1 MTTQISSPF
10 DVVSSFEEAEKKCNQ
25 DGARLYQPY
34 TTASLKAIL
43 GMETEGTLTS
53 YHPWHS
59 GSETYFAIGMLTNYA
74 IYPNHL
80 YRDGE
85 SVDAFFFDNGLP
97 YILGFLE
104 YGNDT
109 CVGMNGE
116 DFYHI
121 PCSGYSN
128 FEKMIVSASTEHVGE
143 DCFTYCN
150 EQSGHC
156 SWCGT
161 EGVCCRKYYTGDGCD
176 GLIGGEDKHL
186 CVPKPGIVYSFK
198 SS

>member
-1 MTTQISSPF
+1 M
-10 DVVSSFEEAEKKCNQ
+10 VSSFDEAEKKCKQ

-59 GSETYFAIGMLTNYA
+59 SSETYFAIGMLTNYA

-80 YRDGE
+80 YRDDE
-85 SVDAFFFDNGLP
+85 SVDTFFFDNGLP

-116 DFYHI
+116 NFYHI
-121 PCSGYSN
+121 PCSGYST
-128 FEKMIVSASTEHVGE
+128 FEDMIISASTIEHGGE
-143 DCFTYCN
+143 ECFTRCN
-150 EQSGHC
+150 EQYGPC

-161 EGVCCRKYYTGDGCD
+161 EGICDEYRGVCM
-176 GLIGGEDKHL
+176 L
-186 CVPKPGIVYSFK
+186 KPGIVYFLK
-198 SS
+198 ILLLCKICTYLIFL

>member
-10 DVVSSFEEAEKKCNQ
+10 DVVSSFDEAEEKCKQ

-59 GSETYFAIGMLTNYA
+59 SSATYFAIGMLTNYA

-85 SVDAFFFDNGLP
+85 SVDTFFFDNGLP
-97 YILGFLE
+97 YILGSLE

-109 CVGMNGE
+109 CVGMNGG

-121 PCSGYSN
+121 PCSGYST
-128 FEKMIVSASTEHVGE
+128 FEETLEHGGE
-143 DCFTYCN
+143 DCFSYCN
-150 EQSGHC
+150 EQDGHC

-176 GLIGGEDKHL
+176 GLIGGQDRHV
-186 CVPKPGIVYSFK
+186 CVLKPGIVFF
-198 SS
+198 

>member
-1 MTTQISSPF
+1 MTAQISGPF
-10 DVVSSFEEAEKKCNQ
+10 DVVSSFDDAEKKCKQ

-43 GMETEGTLTS
+43 EMETEGTLTS

-59 GSETYFAIGMLTNYA
+59 SSETYFAIGMLTNYA

-80 YRDGE
+80 YRDGQ
-85 SVDAFFFDNGLP
+85 SVDTFFFDNGIP

-116 DFYHI
+116 NFYHI
-121 PCSGYSN
+121 PCSGYST
-128 FEKMIVSASTEHVGE
+128 FEEMIISASTIEHGGE
-143 DCFTYCN
+143 ECFTYCN
-150 EQSGHC
+150 EQYGPC

-161 EGVCCRKYYTGDGCD
+161 EGICDEYRGVCM
-176 GLIGGEDKHL
+176 L
-186 CVPKPGIVYSFK
+186 KPGIVYFFK